1 MNFAFDEEQ
10 VSLGDTIARLLA
22 DHASLVSPDLAPA
35 DPAVWQ
41 ALAELGLFMLLVPE
55 DHGGAGLGAID
66 LALALE
72 AMGGALAPTGVIST
86 LLATDLIVQHGSPAQ
101 QADLL
106 PRIAGGDLRIAIAML
121 EDAQGYD
128 PADVTTAVR
137 GGTLNGTKI
146 AVADAATADM
156 VLVLA
161 KDGFYLVPRDAAGVT
176 VTPHE
181 DIDPTA
187 GLCAIAFAGV
197 PVGADALVGSGGPG
211 TAVARLVDS
220 AAAFHAALLTGIASR
235 MLDTTIEYAKT
246 RVQFGQAI
254 GSFQTIKHRCA
265 DMAVALDS
273 ARSATYYG
281 MWTVSENAPERARA
295 TSMAK
300 AYAGDVARKVC
311 NEAIQIH
318 GGMGFTWELGLH
330 RYLRRPKVI
339 EHAFGSTAWHNE
351 RLLEESLAILAAEDE
366 AGTKTAADRSAA

>member
-22 DHASLVSPDLAPA
+22 DHPSLVSPDLAPA

-55 DHGGAGLGAID
+55 DHGGAGLGPVD

-72 AMGGALAPTGVIST
+72 EMGAALAPAGAIST
-86 LLATDLIVQHGSPAQ
+86 LLATDLIAQHGTPEQ

-106 PRIAGGDLRIAIAML
+106 PRIAGGELRVAIAML
-121 EDAQGYD
+121 EADQGYD
-128 PADVTTAVR
+128 PDAVTTAVS
-137 GGTLNGTKI
+137 GGALNGTKF
-146 AVADAATADM
+146 AVADAVSADM
-156 VLVLA
+156 LLVLA
-161 KDGFYLVPRDAAGVT
+161 QGGFYLVARDAAGVT

-187 GLCAIAFAGV
+187 GLCAVTFADV
-197 PVGADALVGSGGPG
+197 AVGNDALIGAGAPEQ
-211 TAVARLVDS
+211 AVARLVDS
-220 AAAFHAALLTGIASR
+220 AAAFNAALLTGISSR

-246 RVQFGQAI
+246 RMQFGQAI
-254 GSFQTIKHRCA
+254 GSFQSLKHRCA

-281 MWTVSENAPERARA
+281 IWTVSENAPDRARA

-300 AYAGDVARKVC
+300 AYAGDVARKIC

-330 RYLRRPKVI
+330 RHLRRAKVI
-339 EHAFGSTAWHNE
+339 EHSFGSTAWHNE
-351 RLLEESLAILAAEDE
+351 RLLQESLAILAAED
-366 AGTKTAADRSAA
+366 AA

>member
-22 DHASLVSPDLAPA
+22 DHTSLVSPDLAPA

-55 DHGGAGLGAID
+55 DHGGAGLGPID
-66 LALALE
+66 LTLALE
-72 AMGGALAPTGVIST
+72 AMGGALAPAGAVST
-86 LLATDLIVQHGSPAQ
+86 LLATDLIARHGTAQQ

-106 PRIAGGDLRIAIAML
+106 PRIAGGELRIAIAML
-121 EDAQGYD
+121 EADQGYD
-128 PADVTTAVR
+128 PAAVTTAVS

-146 AVADAATADM
+146 AVADAALADM
-156 VLVLA
+156 VLVLTQG
-161 KDGFYLVPRDAAGVT
+161 GFYLVARDAAGVT
-176 VTPHE
+176 ITPHD

-187 GLCAIAFAGV
+187 GLCAMTFAGV
-197 PVGADALVGSGGPG
+197 AVGNDALVGADAPAA
-211 TAVARLVDS
+211 AVARLVDS
-220 AAAFHAALLTGIASR
+220 AAAFHAALLTGISSR
-235 MLDTTIEYAKT
+235 MLDITIEYAKT
-246 RVQFGQAI
+246 RMQFGQAI
-254 GSFQTIKHRCA
+254 GSFQSLKHRCA
-265 DMAVALDS
+265 DMAVSLDS

-281 MWTVSENAPERARA
+281 MWTVSENSAERARA

-300 AYAGDVARKVC
+300 AYAGDVARKIC

-330 RYLRRPKVI
+330 RYLRRAKVI

-351 RLLEESLAILAAEDE
+351 RLLEESLAILAAED
-366 AGTKTAADRSAA
+366 AGKVVA

>member
-22 DHASLVSPDLAPA
+22 DHPALVSPDLAPA

-55 DHGGAGLGAID
+55 DHGGAGLGPLD

-72 AMGGALAPTGVIST
+72 AMGGALAPAGVIST
-86 LLATDLIVQHGSPAQ
+86 LLATDLIARHGTPVQ

-106 PRIAGGDLRIAIAML
+106 PRIAGGELRIAIAML
-121 EDAQGYD
+121 ESDQGYD
-128 PADVTTAVR
+128 PADVTTAVS
-137 GGTLNGTKI
+137 GGTLNGAKI
-146 AVADAATADM
+146 AVADAATADLL
-156 VLVLA
+156 LVLA
-161 KDGFYLVPRDAAGVT
+161 QGGGTPGFYLVPREAAGVT
-176 VTPHE
+176 VRPHE

-187 GLCAIAFAGV
+187 GLCAVEFSGV
-197 PVGADALVGSGGPG
+197 ALGDDALLSAGGAG
-211 TAVARLVDS
+211 QAVARLVDS

-235 MLDTTIEYAKT
+235 MLDTAIEYAKT

-254 GSFQTIKHRCA
+254 GSFQTLKHRCA

-273 ARSATYYG
+273 ARSATYYAI
-281 MWTVSENAPERARA
+281 WTVSENAPERARA

-300 AYAGDVARKVC
+300 AYAGDVARKIC

-318 GGMGFTWELGLH
+318 GGMGFTWEIGLH
-330 RYLRRPKVI
+330 RFLRRAKVI

-351 RLLEESLAILAAEDE
+351 RLLVESLAILAAEDA
-366 AGTKTAADRSAA
+366 AGRAAA